1 MLNTFVIL
9 KKNRNMK
16 RFNLGLI
23 LGVALFTSFF
33 TLASFRFFSSRNAL
47 PIEKSNNSAT
57 NLPITIPEPT
67 PLGGFVP
74 FDFTEAAE
82 KTTDAVV
89 HIKTKINPKP
99 VTNRGRGTNPYQEFF
114 GDDFFRFF
122 GDPYGGTMPNRP
134 QEASGSGVIVSADGF
149 IVTNNHVV
157 EDADEIMVTLH
168 NNKTYTAKLI
178 GKDKDFDLALIKIE
192 EVKLP
197 MVEFGNS
204 DSVKVGQWC
213 VAVGNPFNLTST
225 VTAGIIS
232 AKGRNI
238 NLLGGNG
245 SNNGSNTA
253 IESFIQTDA
262 AVNPG
267 NSGGALVNLKG
278 QLIGINTAIASNT
291 GSYAGYS
298 FAVPSNLVYKVFNDL
313 KDYGA
318 VQRGYLGVTI
328 RSLDDALS
336 KELKLNSAEGVYV
349 ESLVKES
356 AAEAAGLKPKDVI
369 TKINGV
375 TIKTSPELQ
384 EQVGKYRPGDKINV
398 EYIRDGKNLSTIVTL
413 KNKFNST
420 STVDNSKELLA
431 SLGADFTA
439 LSEQEALKYGI
450 KGGLRVSNLREGKL
464 KQYTEIQNGF
474 IITFLNEKQVNTTQ
488 DMADAISGIS
498 GNITIEGIYPG
509 KPFSFLYAFKQ

>member
-1 MLNTFVIL
+1 
-9 KKNRNMK
+9 MK

-23 LGVALFTSFF
+23 TGVALLTSLF
-33 TLASFRFFSSRNAL
+33 TLASFRFFSNGKILSFKE
-47 PIEKSNNSAT
+47 EKNTELAMPVSV
-57 NLPITIPEPT
+57 PPPT
-67 PLGGFVP
+67 AYIGGGGAP

-82 KTTDAVV
+82 KSTSTVV

-99 VTNRGRGTNPYQEFF
+99 MANRGRGANPYQEFF

-122 GDPYGGTMPNRP
+122 GDPYGGGMQSRP
-134 QEASGSGVIVSADGF
+134 QEASGSGVIVEANGY

-157 EDADEIMVTLH
+157 QDADEITVTLH

-178 GKDKDFDLALIKIE
+178 GRDQDFDLALIKIE
-192 EVKLP
+192 ETKLP
-197 MVEFGNS
+197 YIEFGNS
-204 DSVKVGQWC
+204 DSVRVGQWC

-225 VTAGIIS
+225 VTAGIVS

-238 NLLGGNG
+238 NIIGGNG
-245 SNNGSNTA
+245 AKDGSNSA

-298 FAVPSNLVYKVFNDL
+298 FAVPSNLVYKVYNDL
-313 KDYGA
+313 KKFGA

-328 RSLDDALS
+328 RSLDDELA

-356 AAEAAGLKPKDVI
+356 AAEDAGIKPKDVI
-369 TKINGV
+369 LKINGV
-375 TIKTSPELQ
+375 SIKTSPELQ
-384 EQVGKYRPGDKINV
+384 EQVGKYRPGDKVSV
-398 EYIRDGKNLSTIVTL
+398 EYVRDGKTLSTIVTL
-413 KNKFNST
+413 KNKFNNTNAVEDGS
-420 STVDNSKELLA
+420 DLIA
-431 SLGADFTA
+431 SLGADFA
-439 LSEQEALKYGI
+439 AVSAADAAKYGI
-450 KGGLRVSNLREGKL
+450 KGGVKVLSLKEGKL
-464 KQYTEIQNGF
+464 KQYTEIQSGF
-474 IITFLNEKQVNTTQ
+474 VITYMNEKPVTSVDDIKNIL
-488 DMADAISGIS
+488 AGKS
-498 GNITIEGIYPG
+498 GNITVEGIYPG
-509 KPFSFLYAFKQ
+509 KPFSFLYAFKL

>member
-1 MLNTFVIL
+1 
-9 KKNRNMK
+9 MK

-23 LGVALFTSFF
+23 VGVALITSFF
-33 TLASFRFFSSRNAL
+33 TLASFRFFSNGKILSFSEPGTTAQPNV
-47 PIEKSNNSAT
+47 
-57 NLPITIPEPT
+57 PEPS
-67 PLGGFVP
+67 PSPIGGFVP

-99 VTNRGRGTNPYQEFF
+99 MANRRGSDPYRDFF
-114 GDDFFRFF
+114 GDEFFRFF
-122 GDPYGGTMPNRP
+122 GDPYGGTMPNMP
-134 QEASGSGVIVSADGF
+134 QEASGSGVIVDADGY
-149 IVTNNHVV
+149 IITNNHVV
-157 EDADEIMVTLH
+157 DNADEISVTLH

-178 GKDKDFDLALIKIE
+178 GKDSDFDLAVLKIE
-192 EVKLP
+192 ETKLP
-197 MVEFGNS
+197 IVEFGNS

-225 VTAGIIS
+225 VTAGIVS

-238 NLLGGNG
+238 NLLGGRQQG
-245 SNNGSNTA
+245 ATNTA

-298 FAVPSNLVYKVFNDL
+298 FAVPSNIVYKVYSDIKKF
-313 KDYGA
+313 GA

-328 RSLDDALS
+328 RSVDDALA
-336 KELKLNSAEGVYV
+336 KDLKLSSVEGVYV
-349 ESLVKES
+349 ESLQSES
-356 AAEAAGLKPKDVI
+356 SAGDAGIKAKDVI
-369 TKINGV
+369 TKINGAV
-375 TIKTSPELQ
+375 VKTSPELQ
-384 EQVGKYRPGDKINV
+384 EQVSRYRPGDKISV
-398 EYIRDGKNLSTIVTL
+398 EYIRDGKTMNTLVTL
-413 KNKFNST
+413 RNKFNNTGS
-420 STVDNSKELLA
+420 VDNGKEILA
-431 SLGADFTA
+431 SLGADFTP
-439 LSEQEALKYGI
+439 LSSAEASKLGL
-450 KGGLRVSNLREGKL
+450 KGGLKVSNIREGKL

-474 IITFLNEKQVNTTQ
+474 IVTFINEKEIASTDELIN
-488 DMADAISGIS
+488 AIGNKT

-509 KPFSFLYAFKQ
+509 KPFSFLYAFKM

>member
-1 MLNTFVIL
+1 
-9 KKNRNMK
+9 MK

-23 LGVALFTSFF
+23 LGVTLITSFF
-33 TLASFRFFSSRNAL
+33 TMASFRFFSNGKLLSF
-47 PIEKSNNSAT
+47 EKSNETLSEPLA
-57 NLPITIPEPT
+57 IPA
-67 PLGGFVP
+67 PLASPVGGGGIP

-99 VTNRGRGTNPYQEFF
+99 VANRGRGSNPYQDLF
-114 GDDFFRFF
+114 GDEFFRFF
-122 GDPYGGTMPNRP
+122 GDPYGGGMMPNQP
-134 QEASGSGVIVSADGF
+134 QEASGSGVIISTDGY

-157 EDADEIMVTLH
+157 EDADEITVTLH

-178 GKDKDFDLALIKIE
+178 GKDKDFDLAVIKIE
-192 EVKLP
+192 ETKLP
-197 MVEFGNS
+197 IVEFGNS

-238 NLLGGNG
+238 NLLGGGNAKG
-245 SNNGSNTA
+245 GNTA

-298 FAVPSNLVYKVFNDL
+298 FAVPSNLVYKVYTDIKSF
-313 KDYGA
+313 GA

-328 RSLDDALS
+328 RSVDDALA
-336 KELKLNSAEGVYV
+336 KELKLNSVEGVYV
-349 ESLVKES
+349 ESLVSES
-356 AAEAAGLKPKDVI
+356 AAADAGIKAKDVI

-375 TIKTSPELQ
+375 GIKTSPELQ

-398 EYIRDGKNLSTIVTL
+398 EYIRDGKNLSTIVVL
-413 KNKFNST
+413 KNKFNNT
-420 STVDNSKELLA
+420 SSVDNGKEILNQ
-431 SLGADFTA
+431 LGADFTA
-439 LSEQEALKYGI
+439 LTPQEASKLGV
-450 KGGLRVSNLREGKL
+450 KGGVKVSNIKEGKL

-474 IITFLNEKQVNTTQ
+474 IITFLNEQ
-488 DMADAISGIS
+488 AISSTDDMVNAVGGKT

-509 KPFSFLYAFKQ
+509 KPFSFLYAFKM

>member
-1 MLNTFVIL
+1 
-9 KKNRNMK
+9 MK

-23 LGVALFTSFF
+23 VGVALITSFF
-33 TLASFRFFSSRNAL
+33 TMASFRFFSNGKLLSFEESRNAIQTE
-47 PIEKSNNSAT
+47 PSA
-57 NLPITIPEPT
+57 IPEPSAS
-67 PLGGFVP
+67 PIGGVVP

-99 VTNRGRGTNPYQEFF
+99 ITRGRGSNPYQELF

-122 GDPYGGTMPNRP
+122 GDPYGGGMQSRP
-134 QEASGSGVIVSADGF
+134 QEASGSGVIVDAGGY

-157 EDADEIMVTLH
+157 EDADEITVTLH

-178 GKDKDFDLALIKIE
+178 GKDKDFDLAVIKIE
-192 EVKLP
+192 ETKLP
-197 MVEFGNS
+197 TVEFGNS

-238 NLLGGNG
+238 NIIGGNG
-245 SNNGSNTA
+245 SKDGSNTA

-298 FAVPSNLVYKVFNDL
+298 FAVPSNLVYKVYTDL
-313 KDYGA
+313 KNFGA

-328 RSLDDALS
+328 RSVDDALA
-336 KELKLNSAEGVYV
+336 KELKLNSVEGVYV

-356 AAEAAGLKPKDVI
+356 AAEEAGIKPKDVI

-375 TIKTSPELQ
+375 GIKTSPELQ

-398 EYIRDGKNLSTIVTL
+398 EYIRDGKTLNTIVVL

-420 STVDNSKELLA
+420 STVDEGKEILA
-431 SLGADFTA
+431 SLGADFAPIT
-439 LSEQEALKYGI
+439 EQEAAKYGI
-450 KGGLRVSNLREGKL
+450 KGGVKVMNVKEGKL

-474 IITFLNEKQVNTTQ
+474 IITFLNEKQINNTDDMVN
-488 DMADAISGIS
+488 AIAGKT
-498 GNITIEGIYPG
+498 GNVTIEGIYPG
-509 KPFSFLYAFKQ
+509 KPFSFLYAFKL